1 MIGVSR
7 HLTPDLNMEAVDHVI
22 RSSTFQGVHS
32 NGLDVFAKVIGWGYF
47 LAWSLSFYPQVHY
60 LLAPPL
66 SLPTPLAILANHP
79 RPFLQIWLNF
89 RRKNVSGLSLDFV
102 TLNITG
108 FFAYTVF
115 NVVLKYDNFVKDLY
129 IQKYGG
135 EVPVEINDIVFAV
148 HAFILTL
155 VTAAQVL
162 YYPRAHDQKV
172 SNISIGINAVL
183 WFAMALFTWLAVG
196 GKFSWLSDVYIFSYV
211 KLIITLVKYIPQ
223 AWSNFMR
230 KSTEG
235 WSIGQNLLDLAGG
248 LLSFGQQFIQAIN
261 VGDWAIIYGNPVKLG
276 LALISIAFD
285 LIFMSQHYIC
295 YNSKPS
301 EDEESS
307 LDTVPINR
315 NGTPTGSGASYGS
328 YESLPSSNG
337 NGALSD

>member
-1 MIGVSR
+1 M
-7 HLTPDLNMEAVDHVI
+7 
-22 RSSTFQGVHS
+22 
-32 NGLDVFAKVIGWGYF
+32 
-47 LAWSLSFYPQVHY
+47 
-60 LLAPPL
+60 
-66 SLPTPLAILANHP
+66 
-79 RPFLQIWLNF
+79 
-89 RRKNVSGLSLDFV
+89 

-108 FFAYTVF
+108 FFAYTIF

-162 YYPRAHDQKV
+162 YYPKGPDQKV
-172 SNISIGINAVL
+172 SNISIAINAIL
-183 WFAMALFTWLAVG
+183 WFAMAFFTWLAVG

-285 LIFMSQHYIC
+285 LIFMSQHYFC
-295 YNSKPS
+295 YNKRHDA
-301 EDEESS
+301 DEESS

-315 NGTPTGSGASYGS
+315 NGTPIGNGSSYGS
-328 YESLPSSNG
+328 YESLPASNG

>member
-1 MIGVSR
+1 MRVS
-7 HLTPDLNMEAVDHVI
+7 L
-22 RSSTFQGVHS
+22 
-32 NGLDVFAKVIGWGYF
+32 
-47 LAWSLSFYPQVHY
+47 
-60 LLAPPL
+60 PL
-66 SLPTPLAILANHP
+66 SLHRVFFTLAANHP
-79 RPFLQIWLNF
+79 TPHRQIWLNF
-89 RRKNVSGLSLDFV
+89 RRKNVSGLSFDFV

-108 FFAYTVF
+108 FFAYTIF
-115 NVVLKYDNFVKDLY
+115 NVVLKYDTFVKDLY
-129 IQKYGG
+129 VQKYGG
-135 EVPVEINDIVFAV
+135 EVPVEVNDVVFAV

-162 YYPRAHDQKV
+162 YYPKGGQKV
-172 SNISIGINAVL
+172 SKIAIGINAIL

-230 KSTEG
+230 KSTDG

-248 LLSFGQQFIQAIN
+248 LLSFGQQFVDAIN
-261 VGDWAIIYGNPVKLG
+261 AGDWAIIYGNPVKLG

-295 YNSKPS
+295 YGAKPQ
-301 EDEESS
+301 EDDESS

-315 NGTPTGSGASYGS
+315 KDANGSAYSSYDA
-328 YESLPSSNG
+328 LPSG